1 MLGTTEL
8 GPESVPACA
17 APLLPPPRPPT
28 NPSVTPIPRPGARV
42 LDIFLPSFH
51 SYLCARQCT
60 SSRTCFLSQISLY
73 FPTTALVITQQTFAG
88 TDLNVSYSALQERI
102 HCVARLHPHYGWC
115 PMNRSAQ
122 SDGIAKIIMAH
133 MR

>member
-42 LDIFLPSFH
+42 LAIFLTSFH
-51 SYLCARQCT
+51 SDLCARISYMFPFT
-60 SSRTCFLSQISLY
+60 DISL
-73 FPTTALVITQQTFAG
+73 FSHNRIVITQQTFAG

>member
-1 MLGTTEL
+1 MPHLEHVSFHRYL
-8 GPESVPACA
+8 F
-17 APLLPPPRPPT
+17 
-28 NPSVTPIPRPGARV
+28 
-42 LDIFLPSFH
+42 IFLQPH
-51 SYLCARQCT
+51 
-60 SSRTCFLSQISLY
+60 
-73 FPTTALVITQQTFAG
+73 LVITQQTFTG

-122 SDGIAKIIMAH
+122 SDGVAKIIMAH